1 MDQSMPYMQKDRRI
15 MGIDPGYDRC
25 GVAIVEGKMQSPTVV
40 FSCSIET
47 DRKKNFPERIAFIYK
62 CLNEIILKWKPT
74 DCAIED
80 LFFTTNQKTAIKV
93 AEARGVCLLTAQINN
108 LKIAEYTPLQ
118 VKTYLTSY
126 GKADKKQ
133 VYFIVEKILK
143 IPNINKNEK
152 RSSDNKERFDKVKE
166 WKEKLDDE
174 IDAIAIALTH
184 LFVTK

>member
-1 MDQSMPYMQKDRRI
+1 MKSERRI
-15 MGIDPGYDRC
+15 IGIDPGYDRC
-25 GVAIVEGKMQSPTVV
+25 GVAIVEGKMQSPKLV
-40 FSCSIET
+40 FSACIET
-47 DRKKNFPERIAFIYK
+47 NKKKSFSERVEFIFN
-62 CLNEIILKWKPT
+62 CLQEIIKEYKPT
-74 DCAIED
+74 ELSIED

-93 AEARGVCLLTAQINN
+93 AEARGICLLAGQINK
-108 LKIAEYTPLQ
+108 LKIGEYTPLQ

-143 IPNINKNEK
+143 LDFKNPEVK
-152 RSSDNKERFDKVKE
+152 KE
-166 WKEKLDDE
+166 WSKKVDDE